1 MGKFTI
7 YTFNRNNKQNG
18 EFLWNYHHT
27 LKCLSKHKKPPLFL
41 FFFSIV
47 RHTVNDTK
55 IGKKYFERDLYG
67 FFPLFFR
74 SFSFYFSGQIFIFS
88 MLFFRLFI
96 WRIRISFVS
105 FFRLS
110 SVWNLKL
117 CNCIH
122 SNEEEKIEQISI
134 VLVSFLSKLVIK
146 HWLTFSK
153 ATRFSFFFFCFFFSF
168 FVCALEIGSA
178 RMESFLLSIFLS
190 FRSVFEEIAFSF
202 QN

>member
-1 MGKFTI
+1 M
-7 YTFNRNNKQNG
+7 
-18 EFLWNYHHT
+18 ELSSHSEVS
-27 LKCLSKHKKPPLFL
+27 LKAQKTTVII
-41 FFFSIV
+41 FFFLD
-47 RHTVNDTK
+47 RATHGKWYENWQK
-55 IGKKYFERDLYG
+55 IFWT
-67 FFPLFFR
+67 R

-153 ATRFSFFFFCFFFSF
+153 ATRFFFLFFCFFFSF